1 MNIKDYFNH
10 YKKIAQSLNKEDTAI
25 KMLITELLHLDNI
38 IFHYDE
44 QLSNQDQ
51 QMLDTAINS
60 YLYDDKPVQ
69 YILGYC
75 YFYGLKLMVNSN
87 VLIPRYDTEI
97 LVEQA
102 LQLIEKYY
110 KNQTINIVDI
120 GCGSG
125 AIGIAIMKNVSS
137 KVNCDAIDISKQ
149 ALEVARD
156 NAISNGVNIN
166 FIENDLLNNI
176 DKKYDLII
184 SNPPYID
191 RNDYV
196 ASDVLKYEP
205 HLALFAD
212 DKGMYFYQQILKQS
226 FKNLQKNGI
235 ILFEIGFNQED
246 LIKKL
251 VDKYY
256 PSSVNY
262 IIKDYQNNPRV
273 CVIINKE

>member
-1 MNIKDYFNH
+1 MNIKDYYNH

-75 YFYGLKLMVNSN
+75 YFYGLRLMVNSN
-87 VLIPRYDTEI
+87 VLIPRFDTEI

>member
-1 MNIKDYFNH
+1 MNIKDYYNH

-75 YFYGLKLMVNSN
+75 YFYGLRLMVNSN
-87 VLIPRYDTEI
+87 VLIPRFDTEI

-251 VDKYY
+251 VNKYY